1 MRKELFAAMLAVLV
15 LAGCEKGESE
25 MSEMDPSTETAQTK
39 KFVFTV
45 KGDWSKSTMK
55 TPAKAGETLRADD
68 KEMTDLWV
76 LDYMDGVLVQ
86 QLHQTPTDDAW
97 GIPSLSLKYGE
108 HHIYFIASR
117 GESPLLNTEIGTI
130 TWGTVRDTF
139 WKDYAVEVKQSSNGN
154 RSVTLD
160 RVVTRARFTIQD
172 AIPDDV
178 TSIFLTADRWY
189 KGMNYRT
196 GAMAEPV
203 SLNSEIS
210 IPDSY
215 HGTTGRSIVVY
226 SLSGAAS
233 WSANMTLTARNSTN
247 EDIYSVSLA
256 EVPFERNRTTTCS
269 GRMFSAG
276 TTTTVTL
283 DSEWGTDIQYEW

>member
-1 MRKELFAAMLAVLV
+1 MLAVLV
-15 LAGCEKGESE
+15 LAGCEKGENELSE
-25 MSEMDPSTETAQTK
+25 IGPATENVQTK

-55 TPAKAGETLRADD
+55 APAKAGETLRADD
-68 KEMTDLWV
+68 KEMTDLWL
-76 LDYMDGVLVQ
+76 LDYMDGVLIQ
-86 QLHQTPTDDAW
+86 QLHQSPTDNDW
-97 GIPSLSLKYGE
+97 GIPSLSLKFGE

-117 GESPLLNTEIGTI
+117 GESPILNTADGTI
-130 TWGTVRDTF
+130 TWGTVRDAF
-139 WKDYAVEVKQSSNGN
+139 WKDYALEVKQSSNGN

-160 RVVTRARFTIQD
+160 RVTTRARFTIQD

-178 TSIFLTADRWY
+178 TSFVLAADRWY

-196 GAMAEPV
+196 GAMAESV
-203 SLNSEIS
+203 ALNSEIS

-215 HGTTGRSIVVY
+215 HGTSGRSIVVY
-226 SLSGAAS
+226 SLSGAAA
-233 WSANMTLTARNSTN
+233 WSANMTLTARNATD
-247 EDIYSVSLA
+247 EELYSVSLP

-269 GRMFSAG
+269 GNLFSAG

>member
-1 MRKELFAAMLAVLV
+1 MRKELFAAMLAAVV
-15 LAGCEKGESE
+15 LAGCEKGENELSE
-25 MSEMDPSTETAQTK
+25 IGPSTDNVQTK

-55 TPAKAGETLRADD
+55 APAKAGETLRADD
-68 KEMTDLWV
+68 KEMTDLWL
-76 LDYMDGVLVQ
+76 LDYMDGVLIQ
-86 QLHQTPTDDAW
+86 QLHQSPTDNDW
-97 GIPSLSLKYGE
+97 GIPSLSLKFGE

-117 GESPLLNTEIGTI
+117 GESPVLNTDDGTI

-139 WKDYAVEVKQSSNGN
+139 WKDYALEVKQSSNGN

-160 RVVTRARFTIQD
+160 RATTRARFTIQD

-178 TSIFLTADRWY
+178 TSFVLAADRWY

-196 GAMAEPV
+196 GAMAESV
-203 SLNSEIS
+203 ALNSEIS

-215 HGTTGRSIVVY
+215 HGTSGRSIVVY
-226 SLSGAAS
+226 SLSGAAA
-233 WSANMTLTARNSTN
+233 WSANMTLTARNIAN
-247 EDIYSVSLA
+247 EDIYSVSLPD
-256 EVPFERNRTTTCS
+256 VPFERNRTTTCS
-269 GRMFSAG
+269 GNLFSAG

>member
-1 MRKELFAAMLAVLV
+1 MLAVLV

-25 MSEMDPSTETAQTK
+25 LSEIGPDTENVQTK
-39 KFVFTV
+39 KFIFTV

-55 TPAKAGETLRADD
+55 APAKAGETLRADD
-68 KEMTDLWV
+68 KEMTDLWL

-86 QLHQTPTDDAW
+86 QLHQTPTDDDW
-97 GIPSLSLKYGE
+97 GIPSLSLKFGE

-117 GESPLLNTEIGTI
+117 GESPVLNTEIGNI

-139 WKDYAVEVKQSSNGN
+139 WKDYALEVKQSSNGN

-160 RVVTRARFTIQD
+160 RVVARARFTIQD
-172 AIPDDV
+172 AIPDYV
-178 TSIFLTADRWY
+178 TSIVLTADRWY
-189 KGMNYRT
+189 TGMNYRT

-203 SLNSEIS
+203 ALNSEIS

-215 HGTTGRSIVVY
+215 HGTSGRSIVVY
-226 SLSGAAS
+226 SLSGAAA
-233 WSANMTLTARNSTN
+233 WSANMTLTARNITN
-247 EDIYSVSLA
+247 EDIYSVSLPN
-256 EVPFERNRTTTCS
+256 VPFERNRTTTCS
-269 GRMFSAG
+269 GNLFSAG